1 MRVETDILLTDSRH
15 TSNADIRLTIRNLYH
30 LEDGL
35 IQPSSVQVE
44 ITRESAKTLIAHLQQ
59 ILMMSSE
66 TDYLIHGHGANRID
80 GVDYDSIEDYLN
92 GMPAE
97 D

>member
-1 MRVETDILLTDSRH
+1 VRIETDILLSDSRH
-15 TSNADIRLTIRNLYH
+15 TSNADISLTIRNIYH

-35 IQPSSVQVE
+35 IQPSAVQVE
-44 ITRESAKTLIAHLQQ
+44 ITRKSAKTLIAHLQQ

-66 TDYLIHGHGANRID
+66 TDYIIHSNGVNRID

-92 GMPAE
+92 DVPSE